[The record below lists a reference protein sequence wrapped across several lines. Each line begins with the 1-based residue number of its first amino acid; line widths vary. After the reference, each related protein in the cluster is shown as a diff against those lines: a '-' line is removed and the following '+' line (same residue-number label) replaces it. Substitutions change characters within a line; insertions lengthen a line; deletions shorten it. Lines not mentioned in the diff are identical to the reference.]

1 MLPTI
6 LENVYR
12 GLFSRN
18 GRKIDEDN
26 PEKFAFKMWKALIGS
41 LWKWT
46 PRRLRLETIRLT
58 QKKFT
63 VSAVA
68 VVVNEAGKVLLLD
81 HFLRPGAS
89 WALPGGFMEA
99 GEQPEAAIKREL
111 REETTLELKNVRL
124 LSVRTIN
131 SHIEILFRAEAAGEP
146 HPNSREINAA
156 GWFSIEEMPA
166 ETSGLQKRI
175 VTEVLSGK

>member
-1 MLPTI
+1 M
-6 LENVYR
+6 
-12 GLFSRN
+12 
-18 GRKIDEDN
+18 
-26 PEKFAFKMWKALIGS
+26 
-41 LWKWT
+41 

-99 GEQPEAAIKREL
+99 GEQPEAAIKREI

-131 SHIEILFRAEAAGEP
+131 RHLEILFRAEADGEP
-146 HPNSREINAA
+146 RPKSYEINAA
-156 GWFSIEEMPA
+156 GWFSIDEMPA
-166 ETSGLQKRI
+166 ETSGTQMRI
-175 VTEVLSGK
+175 IREVLNQK